1 MVRTDSEQDPP
12 CSDSSCSARFHL
24 GFDQID
30 ACRCT
35 LQKVEARRLTTS
47 QWLIWPSVENMNSNP
62 EWLMPPMGKQDVSP
76 YDILIDLVPWY
87 VLTLGSSESVR
98 LLLSGHK

>member
-1 MVRTDSEQDPP
+1 V
-12 CSDSSCSARFHL
+12 
-24 GFDQID
+24 
-30 ACRCT
+30 
-35 LQKVEARRLTTS
+35 S

-87 VLTLGSSESVR
+87 VFVSGIVKTGTYSLTGLRYGSFCTSILRNFRSD
-98 LLLSGHK
+98 LS